1 MGPVHG
7 PLSLLYSH
15 IIEKLRAPTFAC
27 VGFHYVSICPCCAHV
42 FAHNLF
48 KSLESWKIS
57 LLDVFVNVSA
67 NIVHAERVCHAVH
80 VGVTTFIIRAS
91 CHSRVVLLV
100 PTATSAWHQLK
111 KFSLLELNWLVISQ
125 GMQLY

>member
-1 MGPVHG
+1 MYP
-7 PLSLLYSH
+7 
-15 IIEKLRAPTFAC
+15 F
-27 VGFHYVSICPCCAHV
+27 CPCCAHV

-67 NIVHAERVCHAVH
+67 NIELLSFVSVVGVHAERVCHAVH
-80 VGVTTFIIRAS
+80 VGVTTFIICAS
-91 CHSRVVLLV
+91 GHSRVELLV
-100 PTATSAWHQLK
+100 PTATSAATSGWHQ
-111 KFSLLELNWLVISQ
+111 LVISQ